1 MGDHRRGD
9 QARAQ
14 VVTRGVAREN
24 WGVIS
29 GAVIERDAELGFV
42 QAFLDEVRCGPT
54 GLVLFGQAGIGKAIL
69 WQAGVE
75 HAHVRSAH
83 VSTCESTEVRAALSF
98 LSELLDDALSDAVDS
113 LKELA
118 PKLFMGVSTVESH
131 FASVYR
137 KLGVRSRAGLAGAVG
152 TLEV

>member
-1 MGDHRRGD
+1 LGS
-9 QARAQ
+9 
-14 VVTRGVAREN
+14 N
-24 WGVIS
+24 L
-29 GAVIERDAELGFV
+29 GAVIERDVELGFV
-42 QAFLDEVRCGPT
+42 QAFLDEVRGGPT
-54 GLVLFGQAGIGKAIL
+54 RLVLFGQAGIGQAIR
-69 WQAGVE
+69 WQPGVE
-75 HAHVRSAH
+75 HAHVRLAH

-98 LSELLDDALSDAVDS
+98 LSELLGDVLRDAIDS

-131 FASVYR
+131 LAHVYR

>member
-1 MGDHRRGD
+1 MGSDL
-9 QARAQ
+9 
-14 VVTRGVAREN
+14 
-24 WGVIS
+24 

-42 QAFLDEVRCGPT
+42 RAFLDEGRGGPT
-54 GLVLFGQAGIGKAIL
+54 RFVLFYQAGIGKAIL

-75 HAHVRSAH
+75 HAHVRVVQ
-83 VSTCESTEVRAALSF
+83 VSTCESTAVRAAPSF
-98 LSELLDDALSDAVDS
+98 LSELLGDVLRDDIDS

-118 PKLFMGVSTVESH
+118 PKLFMGVSAMVAH
-131 FASVYR
+131 LAPVYR